1 MESKVWHKWT
11 YLQTKNRLTDTEDRL
26 VLAKEGGEE
35 DRSCM
40 ASGKWLLTK
49 SKTVRTLLVAQRL
62 RHCLQCRRGR
72 FDPSVGTIPW
82 EGSGSPLQYSCL
94 EHSMGRGA
102 WRVTV
107 HGLQRVR
114 QDWGDRARAAQW
126 QVLGIETPTQEIKTP
141 LLELVSARRSLGEA
155 PHRYKELLDW
165 HL

>member
-1 MESKVWHKWT
+1 MIFGT
-11 YLQTKNRLTDTEDRL
+11 RLFWFS
-26 VLAKEGGEE
+26 VLILTFT
-35 DRSCM
+35 SCV
-40 ASGKWLLTK
+40 ASGTWLLTK